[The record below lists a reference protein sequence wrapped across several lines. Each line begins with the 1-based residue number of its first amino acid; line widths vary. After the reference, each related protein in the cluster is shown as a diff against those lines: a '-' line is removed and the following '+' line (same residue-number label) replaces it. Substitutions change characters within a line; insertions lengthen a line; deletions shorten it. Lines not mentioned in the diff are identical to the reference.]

1 MYRIRA
7 RYEKRGRVKYLGHLE
22 MIKVFERAFRRS
34 GVSLKYTEG
43 FNPHPKM
50 SFALPSSVGFSST
63 GEYIDLEVTETVEM
77 NKFIFDMNETLPEG
91 LRIING
97 GYVEAKAKSLMSIVD
112 YSEFQIDFLM
122 QKEMVGRLENLLSSE
137 FILVMKKT
145 KSGKMLEKNLKDDV
159 HKFEIIKDEGNRIT
173 LKVVLRAGSRGN
185 LNPLFLLKGL
195 GDKLGEEIDLN
206 EVNVLR
212 IDIFA
217 STDDGPLSFEK
228 TISEVAMQ

>member
-1 MYRIRA
+1 
-7 RYEKRGRVKYLGHLE
+7 
-22 MIKVFERAFRRS
+22 
-34 GVSLKYTEG
+34 
-43 FNPHPKM
+43 M

-206 EVNVLR
+206 EVNVLPEPVVCQ
-212 IDIFA
+212 
-217 STDDGPLSFEK
+217 T
-228 TISEVAMQ
+228 